1 MRSLV
6 KPLVT
11 CALLIAAPAAWA
23 QMIPL
28 GENRGTWV
36 TVNYAGLTSDVV
48 RSPSFPFLHWEDF
61 NHVQV
66 DNPDIMTGGSC
77 VGFAWQVSELVGQ
90 GMNASGTANGDWQ
103 LPELNP
109 YYRAYSTAEFEFQI
123 AAATSYSLDAWVDAG
138 GPADEPAVVRLYQVA
153 GAGILD
159 VHKIESGTLYARRRL
174 APGRY
179 FLRGQA
185 LARGSAEFSYGGTYS
200 YVMTCSQVT
209 NPFILDYPR
218 DTTVTTGGTATF
230 SVTTHP
236 LAAAYTFQWRRN
248 GVDLVDGSHVSGVHT
263 STLTIANATPADT
276 GWYEVTVTE
285 GGTEE
290 PSTLARLDVT
300 STSAAPVPAMSS
312 GLTLELAGANP
323 TRGAVA
329 LRYTVAR
336 RERVDIAVYDV
347 TGARVRRLHE
357 SEALG
362 SGTLTWDG
370 RDDAGRDV
378 PAGLYFVRL
387 AGPRG
392 ATHRSVARL
401 R

>member
-6 KPLVT
+6 KTLVT

-28 GENRGTWV
+28 GESRGTWV
-36 TVNYAGLTSDVV
+36 TVNYAGLTSDVL
-48 RSPSFPFLHWEDF
+48 RSPIVPSLHWEDF

-66 DNPDIMTGGSC
+66 DNPDSQAGGSC
-77 VGFAWQVSELVGQ
+77 AGFAWQISELVGQ

-109 YYRAYSTAEFEFQI
+109 HYRAYSTAEFEFQI
-123 AAATSYSLDAWVDAG
+123 PATTAYTFDAWVDAG
-138 GPADEPAVVRLYQVA
+138 GPVDEPAVVQLYQVA
-153 GAGILD
+153 GSGILD
-159 VHKIESGTLYARRRL
+159 VHRIESGELHLQRRL

-185 LARGSAEFSYGGTYS
+185 LARGSADFFYGGTYS
-200 YVMTCSQVT
+200 YIVT
-209 NPFILDYPR
+209 FSAAPNPFIQSHPR
-218 DTTVTTGGTATF
+218 DTLVTTNETAVF
-230 SVTTHP
+230 SVSTNP

-248 GVDLVDGSHVSGVHT
+248 GVVLVDDSHVSGVHT

-300 STSAAPVPAMSS
+300 GTSAAPAPAMPS

-357 SEALG
+357 GEALG
-362 SGTLTWDG
+362 AGTLTWDG
-370 RDDAGRDV
+370 RDDAGHDV

-392 ATHRSVARL
+392 ATHRSIARL